1 MYEVFD
7 NLLKKNNLRIA
18 DVSRGTGVTYSTFTD
33 WKAGRYTPKQDK
45 MQKIADFFG
54 VSVEYLATG
63 KETEKQSDSGKS
75 YYFSDATAAAAQ
87 EIFEDRALHALF
99 DAARDSRPEDLKM
112 AADLLKRLKE
122 TNPDG

>member
-1 MYEVFD
+1 MYEIYC
-7 NLLKKNNLRIA
+7 KLRDRA
-18 DVSRGTGVTYSTFTD
+18 GLTDYAVSKQTGVGRSTFSD
-33 WKAGRYTPKQDK
+33 WKIGRSSPKQDK

-87 EIFEDRALHALF
+87 EIYEDKDLHALF
-99 DAARDSRPEDLKM
+99 DAAKYSRPEDLKM